1 MVGNMNVGNASGIFL
16 LFWAAYLFLFS
27 LPAAAMFYFG
37 RKRVAW
43 NTYDYLMAA
52 VPYLVWIALFFSFPG
67 RKDIGN
73 ISEPLLLGL
82 IAPTVLLVR
91 LLYGKRRGYLVLSVI
106 NLVAYCGFAVGMF
119 FTTELIPE
127 L

>member
-1 MVGNMNVGNASGIFL
+1 MSAGNAAGIFL
-16 LFWAAYLFLFS
+16 LFWAAYLLLFS

-37 RKRVAW
+37 RKRAAW
-43 NTYDYLMAA
+43 NAYDYLLAA
-52 VPYLVWIALFFSFPG
+52 VPYLVWIVLFFSFPN

-82 IAPTVLLVR
+82 VGPAVLLVR
-91 LLYGKRRGYLVLSVI
+91 LFYGKRRGYAVLSIV
-106 NLVAYCGFAVGMF
+106 NLVACCGFAAVMF

-127 L
+127 